1 MLGRTSIKKEPERRT
16 NMAKLIAI
24 EGIGKE
30 YAAKLQAA
38 GLATT
43 EALLEQGTT
52 PQGRQALA
60 EKTGIS
66 GRLILEWVNRADLFR
81 VKGVGEEYSDLLEAA
96 GVDTV
101 PELAQRNAEN
111 LHAKLAEVN
120 AAKKLVRRLPT
131 QSQVSDWIDQAK
143 GLPRVV
149 TY

>member
-1 MLGRTSIKKEPERRT
+1 
-16 NMAKLIAI
+16 MAKLIAI
-24 EGIGKE
+24 EGIGQV
-30 YAAKLQAA
+30 YAGKLAAA

-43 EALLEQGTT
+43 EALLKQGAS
-52 PQGRQALA
+52 PKGREALA

-66 GRLILEWVNRADLFR
+66 GHLILEWVNRADLFR
-81 VKGVGEEYSDLLEAA
+81 IKGVGEEYSDLLEAA

-131 QSQVSDWIDQAK
+131 QAQVADWIGQAK
-143 GLPRVV
+143 EMPRAI